1 MRGTSSYSLKF
12 FFYFSTTGVCQ
23 NYPLT
28 CVCTQSIDNVRRKEP
43 HYTGWSWFVV
53 RLVITKRNRDAVLLD
68 ASGRVS
74 RGIPD
79 DSYRERLIKYIPA
92 ETLALFVAA
101 YGITYYLSGSQV
113 WYPLMARWILVAGIL
128 GTLLY
133 LWQAEGVS
141 DIVQLAISTIGFIL
155 WASALGV
162 VTIASLPFYSAMAA
176 GVLLV
181 VWVFGAPLID
191 GLPETW

>member
-1 MRGTSSYSLKF
+1 
-12 FFYFSTTGVCQ
+12 
-23 NYPLT
+23 
-28 CVCTQSIDNVRRKEP
+28 
-43 HYTGWSWFVV
+43 V

-68 ASGRVS
+68 ASGRVN

-101 YGITYYLSGSQV
+101 YGITYYLSGSQA
-113 WYPLMARWILVAGIL
+113 WYLLMARWILIAGIL
-128 GTLLY
+128 GTVLY
-133 LWQAEGVS
+133 LWQVEEVT
-141 DIVQLAISTIGFIL
+141 DIVQLAITTLGFVI
-155 WASALGV
+155 WTGALGV
-162 VTIASLPFYSAMAA
+162 ITVATLPFYNAVVA

-191 GLPETW
+191 GVPERW